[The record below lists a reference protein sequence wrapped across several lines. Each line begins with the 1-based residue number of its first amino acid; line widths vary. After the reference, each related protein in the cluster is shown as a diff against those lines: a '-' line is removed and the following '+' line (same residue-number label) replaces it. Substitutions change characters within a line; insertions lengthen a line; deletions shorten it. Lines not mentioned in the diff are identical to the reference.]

1 MQNMSKPSIYTQEI
15 DLGDGKKITLETGR
29 LANQANG
36 SVTLTLGNAMILAT
50 AVSSNDSRDLPFLPL
65 TVDYIEKFSAVGR
78 FPGGFIKR
86 EAKPSENEVMIS
98 RLVDRAVRPLFP
110 DYYRNDT
117 QIMLTLM
124 SADKNVPPDALAGL
138 AASAALSLSDIPFAG
153 PFAEVRVARIDGE
166 LVLNPYLNELEKAD
180 LDMIIAGTEDN
191 VTMVEGEMHELSED
205 EMLEAIKKAHEAI
218 KEQCRAQHELMQK
231 AGNDTAPKERIAQ
244 EDKEVEDPDFQQ
256 KCLNYFREG
265 VKNIA
270 RQHLGK
276 KERHQ
281 KFRELK
287 EQFWEELP
295 EEEQTDEYKELMKGY
310 FGEVEEEVIRNMILE
325 EGERIDG
332 RKTDE
337 IRDIWSQVDYLPSA
351 HGSAIFTR
359 GETQALAALTIG
371 SKSDEQM
378 VDNVMEQGYSKFMLH
393 YNFPPFSTGEAKP
406 LRPPARR
413 EIGHGNLALRAVNK
427 ILPPDEENPYTIRI
441 VVDIL
446 ESNGS
451 SSMATVCS
459 SSLALM
465 DAGIHVKKPVAGIA
479 MGLVTGEESGKYAVL
494 SDILG
499 DEDHVGD
506 MDFKVAGTRDG
517 ITACQMD
524 IKTTGIDYEVMAK
537 ALEQARNSRLEI
549 LDEMDETISEY
560 RPEFKKHAPRIERFK
575 FDKELIGTVIGP
587 GGRQIQAIQEE
598 TNTSVTVDEED
609 GRGMVEISSTDGSG
623 DVDKAIRWVQNLVE
637 QPEPGK
643 VYQGKVKA
651 IMPFGAFVEYLPGK
665 DGLLHISEISWEH
678 IPDMEGVLEVGQ
690 EIEVKLIEIDEKTGK
705 AKLSRKELLSKPDK
719 MKNKE

>member
-1 MQNMSKPSIYTQEI
+1 MSKPSIYTQEI